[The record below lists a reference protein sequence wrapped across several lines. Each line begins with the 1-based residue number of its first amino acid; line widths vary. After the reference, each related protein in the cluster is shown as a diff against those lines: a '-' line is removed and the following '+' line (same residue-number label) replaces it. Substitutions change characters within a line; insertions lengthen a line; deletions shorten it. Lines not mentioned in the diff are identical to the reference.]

1 MTATAMN
8 DFLQQLHDLVP
19 TFNVASIPRDATGVY
34 ASPVHIIAEM
44 LNVTPSYIQKIINN
58 ICANVNVNCT
68 KMKVIVNGTEQRNTI
83 MVGNAES
90 IMLVLASCTR
100 QDIATII
107 ARLPI
112 VVPVPQAP
120 DAAPVRPPPSVALAP
135 RARTVTMDFDGA
147 SANDLQDDD
156 AIVIKHT
163 FVPEPTQMVDFVLKL
178 ADGSDFIV
186 PVRRDG
192 YVNVTKICQAAGNS
206 KCMKEWKTLQSSKES
221 RKYLQKMLDD
231 EYAENVKLR
240 KAIGGKAPI
249 ALLTSCKGGNINTV
263 EQGTYAHPDL
273 AIIIAAWASKSFQF
287 QVSRW
292 IRELMITGRV
302 ELGKEKSPDEVN
314 EKLEKTFQA
323 IDEDEKLYLREKRCL
338 ELSLLRIECDKRKRD
353 DAVAEEERA
362 AKRQRD
368 DYEYAKRQRDD
379 MATVDKTKEEN
390 RMQLVRFDAEMA
402 TQAKM
407 SAEDLNLKRL
417 ECAKSL
423 VEFNANCLP
432 MITNSLKESLEK
444 NALLR
449 SAIYDIEVNLM
460 RKINKCIT
468 GDDSEF
474 PGYQETLYCN
484 DFQTF
489 LREMKLPVATTEK
502 LKDLGLF
509 VSNKYYIKF
518 GNRPEKTTKC
528 VNGLNCQVNTYRIEH
543 KNFIEKCIL
552 EFYDQA
558 TTSTTNAAPVA
569 KPLKDVRSFFGQFNC
584 VNVVNNK

>member
-34 ASPVHIIAEM
+34 ASPVHIIAEL

-90 IMLVLASCTR
+90 IMRVLASCTR
-100 QDIATII
+100 QDIATIV

-120 DAAPVRPPPSVALAP
+120 VVAPVRPPTSVALGSQAL
-135 RARTVTMDFDGA
+135 VDEMDVNSNQD
-147 SANDLQDDD
+147 NILQDDD
-156 AIVIKHT
+156 AMIIKHT

-221 RKYLQKMLDD
+221 RKYLQKMLDE
-231 EYAENVKLR
+231 EYAENVKLG

-292 IRELMITGRV
+292 IRELMITAPSVAPVHRAPSVAPALKAPAIAINVDGALADDSQNNDDMTIQDHFDFVPAQMVEFVLELNGSKFNIPVRRDGYVNVTKICQAAGNGKRLDNYRASPAGKEYMEFLKNRNLAKSNSRNPAITLLTSIRGNCPGRGTYAHPDLAMAIAMWAHPPFLAEVSGWIRELLITGKV
-302 ELGKEKSPDEVN
+302 ELGKEKSPEKVN
-314 EKLEKTFQA
+314 E
-323 IDEDEKLYLREKRCL
+323 
-338 ELSLLRIECDKRKRD
+338 
-353 DAVAEEERA
+353 
-362 AKRQRD
+362 
-368 DYEYAKRQRDD
+368 
-379 MATVDKTKEEN
+379 
-390 RMQLVRFDAEMA
+390 
-402 TQAKM
+402 
-407 SAEDLNLKRL
+407 NL
-417 ECAKSL
+417 
-423 VEFNANCLP
+423 P
-432 MITNSLKESLEK
+432 
-444 NALLR
+444 
-449 SAIYDIEVNLM
+449 
-460 RKINKCIT
+460 
-468 GDDSEF
+468 
-474 PGYQETLYCN
+474 
-484 DFQTF
+484 
-489 LREMKLPVATTEK
+489 
-502 LKDLGLF
+502 
-509 VSNKYYIKF
+509 
-518 GNRPEKTTKC
+518 
-528 VNGLNCQVNTYRIEH
+528 
-543 KNFIEKCIL
+543 
-552 EFYDQA
+552 
-558 TTSTTNAAPVA
+558 
-569 KPLKDVRSFFGQFNC
+569 
-584 VNVVNNK
+584 